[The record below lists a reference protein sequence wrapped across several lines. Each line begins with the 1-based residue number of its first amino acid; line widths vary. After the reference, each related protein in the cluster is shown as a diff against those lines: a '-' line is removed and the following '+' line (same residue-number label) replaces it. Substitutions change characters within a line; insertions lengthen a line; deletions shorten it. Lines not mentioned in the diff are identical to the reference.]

1 MVVESSLIMTTRK
14 KTKMIRKKSSSTG
27 WRRDGKN
34 YIYYF
39 KKKIANTYK
48 IRKIDFIG
56 FSEPPKGLNLY
67 GTGGG
72 FNMRQSNK
80 VGGTQFLAAIENKYH
95 KQLNLTVFSN
105 GNGAKSFKILKKSIS
120 IFISF
125 ENFLEILR
133 DLGYEIKTNRDGV
146 VMKKLANIFPQEL
159 SSDQQNDN
167 AGTKLGEI
175 NINALDEI
183 GHEAVA
189 DFIKRYITLNS
200 ENDEVLKKLQT
211 NLVLQGQ
218 KKTLDQVIAKFE
230 ARLGDDSLDEKDW
243 QKFLHEEVFYFLTN
257 YVESIRETNV
267 SFGMAG
273 ERERKPDFVWIDLY
287 GFLDVF
293 EIKTPQTEIL
303 AKRIDDSHD
312 NYFFLAIRQWRYP
325 K

>member
-1 MVVESSLIMTTRK
+1 M
-14 KTKMIRKKSSSTG
+14 
-27 WRRDGKN
+27 
-34 YIYYF
+34 
-39 KKKIANTYK
+39 
-48 IRKIDFIG
+48 
-56 FSEPPKGLNLY
+56 
-67 GTGGG
+67 
-72 FNMRQSNK
+72 
-80 VGGTQFLAAIENKYH
+80 
-95 KQLNLTVFSN
+95 
-105 GNGAKSFKILKKSIS
+105 
-120 IFISF
+120 
-125 ENFLEILR
+125 
-133 DLGYEIKTNRDGV
+133 

-293 EIKTPQTEIL
+293 EIKNTSDRNIS
-303 AKRIDDSHD
+303 KK
-312 NYFFLAIRQWRYP
+312 N
-325 K
+325 